1 MAAGAV
7 HFHGRQARSGLED
20 GGRRIGGAVS
30 TSCCARQ
37 ARTRAA
43 RRAPWASASGAEVAA
58 DYAAS
63 ERTCKSAGTALQ
75 ISTVLPGCAFDLL
88 TAVPIASSAC
98 AVVMR
103 LRPGR
108 VCELVSS
115 WHSERTF
122 ARRRRVRVMDSGS
135 ALVGTTSGDQWWV
148 HTSIAVWWRRLLK
161 LLATRRAGCLPSWL
175 RARCWQRA

>member
-58 DYAAS
+58 NYAAS

-75 ISTVLPGCAFDLL
+75 INCA
-88 TAVPIASSAC
+88 TGV
-98 AVVMR
+98 R
-103 LRPGR
+103 LRPAGCCAHR
-108 VCELVSS
+108 FICMCRRDALAARASMRTRIQLALGTHVRPSTTRPRDGQRKRFGGDHIWGPVVGAYIKCGLVAQTA
-115 WHSERTF
+115 E
-122 ARRRRVRVMDSGS
+122 A
-135 ALVGTTSGDQWWV
+135 
-148 HTSIAVWWRRLLK
+148 
-161 LLATRRAGCLPSWL
+161 LATRRAGCLPSWL